1 MARRCIAGYDRL
13 VPPVPYAPMKIK
25 LLPKCLSSTST
36 LSQSPAV
43 FPQRFPQRSVCHM
56 TICCALLRSLVH
68 FDVDKRGRRAY
79 NTWDEGRKKTQA
91 NSNQKAPIRP
101 STARAPR
108 GQLTCRV
115 QNRLGNL
122 EFLAA
127 EAPPQSTGM
136 GGRVQKANHNNPT
149 TRADY

>member
-1 MARRCIAGYDRL
+1 MGFFLPHRTRRVFSIF
-13 VPPVPYAPMKIK
+13 KFSK
-25 LLPKCLSSTST
+25 LFPFSDFFEASPGEKCLSSTST
-36 LSQSPAV
+36 ISQSPA
-43 FPQRFPQRSVCHM
+43 
-56 TICCALLRSLVH
+56 ICCALLRSLFH
-68 FDVDKRGRRAY
+68 SDVDKRGRRAY

-91 NSNQKAPIRP
+91 NPNQKAPIRP

-115 QNRLGNL
+115 QKRLGNL

-136 GGRVQKANHNNPT
+136 GGRVQKASPNNPT